1 LELSK
6 LRVTAHNVYSSSPAE
21 RWAYFLQ
28 HAEQLT
34 QSDISRLFPDEEIAE
49 AAGVLEMISQ
59 TPEQRLLYNARLKFQ
74 RDEESRLRHA
84 RQEGESRGRQ
94 EGWQEG
100 EARGL
105 QIGRIPLLQEML
117 GQPPS
122 TVEEL
127 AGCSHAQ
134 LNDMAEQLQR
144 QLHSRR

>member
-1 LELSK
+1 
-6 LRVTAHNVYSSSPAE
+6 
-21 RWAYFLQ
+21 
-28 HAEQLT
+28 
-34 QSDISRLFPDEEIAE
+34 
-49 AAGVLEMISQ
+49 MISQ

-84 RQEGESRGRQ
+84 RQEGEARGRQ